1 MLPCVQSLAY
11 SDSNIWGVHY
21 SKKEGRRG
29 GREGGRKEGGEFKKI
44 KIPISRNCLNK

>member
-11 SDSNIWGVHY
+11 SESNIWGVHY

-29 GREGGRKEGGEFKKI
+29 GGEGGRKEGREFKKS
-44 KIPISRNCLNK
+44 KYSSVGTA